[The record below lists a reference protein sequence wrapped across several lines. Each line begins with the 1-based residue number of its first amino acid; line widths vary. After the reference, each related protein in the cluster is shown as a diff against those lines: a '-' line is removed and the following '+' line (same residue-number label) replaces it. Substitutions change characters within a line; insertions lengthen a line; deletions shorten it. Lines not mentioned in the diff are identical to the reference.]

1 MKKLMLLSV
10 ALFCATL
17 AQAVTYT
24 WTNSNGT
31 AVTWGGNYDF
41 TAGITISFAADATIT
56 STLPTSGN
64 IVLETILIARRGD
77 GERVPATVKLFEG
90 DTEIATGTVTANG
103 DYVTTLSNNDFYT
116 RQSSLITFTDLI
128 VDVTKTYTLFGYD
141 AEGSRMDKFGASVVR
156 NEAAN
161 AWIPSMTL
169 TASDVPAPGVP
180 EPTAL
185 ALLALGVA
193 GLALK
198 RKIA

>member
-1 MKKLMLLSV
+1 MKKLLLLS
-10 ALFCATL
+10 AAIFCATL

-24 WTNSNGT
+24 WSNSNGT
-31 AVTWGGNYDF
+31 ATAWGGNYDF
-41 TAGITISFAADATIT
+41 NGGITISFAADATVS
-56 STLPTSGN
+56 STLPASGN
-64 IVLETILIARRGD
+64 VVLETILIARRD
-77 GERVPATVKLFEG
+77 NQANVPVTVKLFEG
-90 DTEIATGTVTANG
+90 NTEIATGTVTANG
-103 DYVTTLSNNDFYT
+103 NYVTTLSNNGFYT
-116 RQSSLITFTDLI
+116 RQSNLIAFTDLI

-141 AEGSRMDKFGASVVR
+141 AEGNRMNIGVSVVR
-156 NEAAN
+156 NEAGD

-169 TASDVPAPGVP
+169 TASDVPAPSVP

>member
-41 TAGITISFAADATIT
+41 PAGITISFAADATIT

-64 IVLETILIARRGD
+64 VVLETILIARRQH
-77 GERVPATVKLFEG
+77 EENVPATVKLFEG

-103 DYVTTLSNNDFYT
+103 DYVTTLSNNGFYT
-116 RQSSLITFTDLI
+116 RKSSLITFTDLI

-156 NEAAN
+156 NEAEN

>member
-1 MKKLMLLSV
+1 M
-10 ALFCATL
+10 
-17 AQAVTYT
+17 
-24 WTNSNGT
+24 
-31 AVTWGGNYDF
+31 GGNFDF

-64 IVLETILIARRGD
+64 VVLETILIARRENGTN
-77 GERVPATVKLFEG
+77 VPTTVKLFEG

-103 DYVTTLSNNDFYT
+103 DYVTTLSNNNFYT

-141 AEGSRMDKFGASVVR
+141 AEGNRISAIGTSVVR

-169 TASDVPAPGVP
+169 TASEVPAPGVP